1 MTIEHERVADA
12 PKSNWVDRFA
22 PLAIRPYLRLARLDR
37 PIGTWLLLWPCLWSI
52 ALADLANGDRLP
64 SIGLLLLFSIGATVM
79 RGAGC
84 VYNDLVDKDFDG
96 RVERTRSRPIPSG
109 QVSVRNAKVYM
120 VALSLIGF
128 LVLIQLNWISIWLGI
143 LSLGIVAIYPF
154 MKRFTYWPQIFLG
167 LAFSWGALMGWSAVR
182 AEVSLVSVILYASA
196 ISWTIGYDTIYAH
209 QDKEDDALLGL
220 KSTALKFGES
230 TKSWLSLFFGLALVL
245 LAFCGWLLS
254 TGWVYWLGLLAA
266 TAHATWQITTLD
278 IADRDNCLHRFR
290 SNRDFG
296 LIIFC
301 TILLQMAIGG

>member
-1 MTIEHERVADA
+1 MTIEHQRVADA
-12 PKSNWVDRFA
+12 PERNWVDRFA
-22 PLAIRPYLRLARLDR
+22 PLAIRPYMRLARLDR

-52 ALADLANGDRLP
+52 ALADLANGDRVP
-64 SIGLLLLFSIGATVM
+64 SIWLLILFSIGAIVM

-109 QVSVRNAKVYM
+109 QVSVRNARIYM
-120 VALSLIGF
+120 ISLSLVGF
-128 LVLIQLNWISIWLGI
+128 LVLIQLNWISIKLGI
-143 LSLGIVAIYPF
+143 LSLAIVAIYPF

-167 LAFSWGALMGWSAVR
+167 LAFSWGALMGWAAVR
-182 AEVSLVSVILYASA
+182 AEVTLVSVILYASA

-230 TKSWLSLFFGLALVL
+230 TKSWLSLFFGLALAL
-245 LAFCGWLLS
+245 LALCGWLLA
-254 TGWVYWLGLLAA
+254 TGMVYWLGLTAA
-266 TAHATWQITTLD
+266 TAHGTWQITTLD
-278 IADRDNCLHRFR
+278 IADRDNCLRRFR

-301 TILLQMAIGG
+301 TILLQMAVGN

>member
-22 PLAIRPYLRLARLDR
+22 PLTIRPYLRLARLDR

-120 VALSLIGF
+120 IALSLIGF

-278 IADRDNCLHRFR
+278 IADRYNCLHRFR

>member
-1 MTIEHERVADA
+1 MTIEHQRVADA
-12 PKSNWVDRFA
+12 PERNWVDRFA
-22 PLAIRPYLRLARLDR
+22 PLAIRPYMRLARLDR

-52 ALADLANGDRLP
+52 ALADLANGDRVP
-64 SIGLLLLFSIGATVM
+64 SIWLLILFSIGAIVM

-109 QVSVRNAKVYM
+109 QVSVRNARIYM
-120 VALSLIGF
+120 ISLSLVGF
-128 LVLIQLNWISIWLGI
+128 LVLIQLNWISIKLGI
-143 LSLGIVAIYPF
+143 LSLAIVAIYPF

-167 LAFSWGALMGWSAVR
+167 LAFSWGALMGWAAVR
-182 AEVSLVSVILYASA
+182 AEVTLVSVILYASA

-230 TKSWLSLFFGLALVL
+230 TKSWLSLFFGLALAL
-245 LAFCGWLLS
+245 LALCGWLLA
-254 TGWVYWLGLLAA
+254 TGMVYWLGLTAA
-266 TAHATWQITTLD
+266 TAHGIWQITTLD
-278 IADRDNCLHRFR
+278 IADRDNCLRRFR

-301 TILLQMAIGG
+301 TILLQMAVGN

>member
-64 SIGLLLLFSIGATVM
+64 SIDLLLLFSIGATVM

-120 VALSLIGF
+120 IALSLIGF

-266 TAHATWQITTLD
+266 TAHATWQITTLN